1 MRLNLDLENLHVETT
16 EMQPEIA
23 EAFAADAALAASIL
37 WNTQTEP
44 IQADTRSSPC
54 VA

>member
-1 MRLNLDLENLHVETT
+1 MRLNLDLEGLHVETT
-16 EMQPEIA
+16 VMQPEFT
-23 EAFAADAALAASIL
+23 EGEDGYYAASVL

-44 IQADTRSSPC
+44 IQVDTDSSPC